1 MRYATYMARQVH
13 LLIPDAQITRA
24 LAELIAR
31 RHESQGPGKRQGE
44 PESEKRFVFTS
55 EGGGLL
61 PGVCR
66 LRQPGGLLPR
76 VWPRGL
82 KGEPASGAVV
92 YFHQESLSTVVPDG
106 RPPTIASGSIPVG
119 IADNDGNFSLT
130 CEGAGDGCPPGK
142 YVVLVEWRGKPDSQ
156 VADTTPIRA
165 KGKGKAKTPEYKVNK
180 QMARQGVD
188 RLKGRYFD
196 ISKPLLRAEV
206 LPQSN
211 SLPPFEIGG

>member
-1 MRYATYMARQVH
+1 LRGV
-13 LLIPDAQITRA
+13 TRA
-24 LAELIAR
+24 EA
-31 RHESQGPGKRQGE
+31 
-44 PESEKRFVFTS
+44 PESVKENLRVRNGLF
-55 EGGGLL
+55 LL
-61 PGVCR
+61 PKAAVCC
-66 LRQPGGLLPR
+66 LAFAGCGNPAGYYPVSGR
-76 VWPRGL
+76 VVY

-92 YFHQESLSTVVPDG
+92 YFHQEALSTVVPDG
-106 RPPTIASGSIPVG
+106 RPPAIASGSTPVG

-130 CEGAGDGCPPGK
+130 CDGVGDGCPPGK
-142 YVVLVEWRGKPDSQ
+142 YVVLVEWRGKPESQ
-156 VADTTPIRA
+156 VVDTTPIPA